1 MAELG
6 TGFSGRFEARFV
18 DDEDVMRTGRA
29 WMEVDNGQ
37 GILTLPLAPEY
48 KSLKDSLDGTKSA
61 VEGMRNEAKASADKA
76 ASEHTSTVNAASA
89 HKSFID
95 DWSAKWGTQVRWLV
109 ANASELNE
117 KVKGLLA
124 EPKRVLEAE
133 ISTSLQEM
141 RRILSS
147 TREVETN
154 VTKISQS
161 AQNAVRTEIDKLKGG
176 APAAFDTLG
185 EIAERIKQGGSLESS
200 ILQQIASKAPKVDF
214 DRLAATVGDLSI
226 SKVKGLTEALSQKAN
241 LRHTH
246 NTSDFN
252 QTTSHP
258 TKGSGNSGY
267 IVTTAS
273 DGSVSIDTP
282 TSPVHIANKDYV
294 DTTFNKVIKSA
305 SQHGNDYISYVRVGR
320 YVTVTTR
327 VSHNSALQKSAVL
340 ASKCPDWARP
350 FTVVVGANGWGSGY
364 VLLNRDGTWELS
376 HNISDRVCFTISYL
390 AESENF

>member
-48 KSLKDSLDGTKSA
+48 KALQDSLATTKSA
-61 VEGMRNEAKASADKA
+61 VEGMRNEAKSSADRA
-76 ASEHTSTVNAASA
+76 ASEHSSTVNAASA

-95 DWSAKWGTQVRWLV
+95 GWSNEWGAQVRWLV
-109 ANASELNE
+109 ANASSLNE

-124 EPKRVLEAE
+124 EPKRVLESE
-133 ISTSLQEM
+133 ISSGLQEM
-141 RRILSS
+141 RRIL
-147 TREVETN
+147 TDARGVETN
-154 VTKISQS
+154 VTKLSQGV
-161 AQNAVRTEIDKLKGG
+161 QNAVRAEIDKLKGG

-185 EIAERIKQGGSLESS
+185 EIADRIKQGGSLESS
-200 ILQQIASKAPKVDF
+200 ILQQIASKASKVDL
-214 DRLAATVGDLSI
+214 DRLVNTVGDLSI

-252 QTTSHP
+252 QTTSQLI
-258 TKGSGNSGY
+258 KGSGNGGY
-267 IVTTAS
+267 IVVTAS
-273 DGSVSIDTP
+273 DGSVSVDKP
-282 TSPVHIANKDYV
+282 TISNHIANKQYV
-294 DTTFNKVIKSA
+294 DDQFKII
-305 SQHGNDYISYVRVGR
+305 SQHGTDYISYARFGR
-320 YVTVTTR
+320 MVTVTTR
-327 VSHNSALQKSAVL
+327 VSYNSALQKSAIL

-350 FTVVVGANGWGSGY
+350 FAAVVGANGWGNGY

-376 HNISDRVCFTISYL
+376 HNISDRVAFTITYL
-390 AESENF
+390 ADSESF

>member
-61 VEGMRNEAKASADKA
+61 VEGMRNEAKVSADRA
-76 ASEHTSTVNAASA
+76 ASEHSATVNAASA
-89 HKSFID
+89 HKSFVD

-133 ISTSLQEM
+133 ISTNLQEM
-141 RRILSS
+141 RRILFS
-147 TREVETN
+147 TRDIETN
-154 VTKISQS
+154 VTKISQGV
-161 AQNAVRTEIDKLKGG
+161 QNTVRVEIDKLKGG

-185 EIAERIKQGGSLESS
+185 EIADRIKQGGSLESS
-200 ILQQIASKAPKVDF
+200 ILQQIASKASKVDF
-214 DRLAATVGDLSI
+214 DRLVATVGDLSI

-258 TKGSGNSGY
+258 TKGGGNGGY
-267 IVTTAS
+267 IVVTAA

-282 TSPVHIANKDYV
+282 SVPAHVANKEYV
-294 DTTFNKVIKSA
+294 DRSAEKFTKSI

-327 VSHNSALQKSAVL
+327 VSYNSAIQKSTIL
-340 ASKCPDWARP
+340 ASKCPEWARP
-350 FTVVVGANGWGSGY
+350 FAVVVGSNGWGSGY

-390 AESENF
+390 AESESF

>member
-61 VEGMRNEAKASADKA
+61 VESMRNEAKASADRA
-76 ASEHTSTVNAASA
+76 ASEHSSTVNAASV

-117 KVKGLLA
+117 KVKGLLD

-141 RRILSS
+141 RRILSD
-147 TREVETN
+147 TRNVETN

-161 AQNAVRTEIDKLKGG
+161 VQNTVRAEIDKLKGG

-200 ILQQIASKAPKVDF
+200 ILQQIASKASKVDF
-214 DRLAATVGDLSI
+214 DRLVATVGDLSI

-258 TKGSGNSGY
+258 TKGGGNGGY
-267 IVTTAS
+267 IVVTAA
-273 DGSVSIDTP
+273 DGSVSIDNPSVP
-282 TSPVHIANKDYV
+282 THIANKDYV
-294 DTTFNKVIKSA
+294 DRTAEKFTKSI

-327 VSHNSALQKSAVL
+327 VSYNSAIQKSAIL
-340 ASKCPDWARP
+340 ASKCPEWARP
-350 FTVVVGANGWGSGY
+350 FVVVVGSNGWGSGY

-390 AESENF
+390 AESETF